1 MQETMYQ
8 VELLQEDKYR
18 LFKGVYADFVSKAV
32 SDYRFELPPLT
43 YDEFIDAVSRGIIS
57 CAVLLEN
64 MIPTAF
70 MVYTTA
76 ISESVELNVIHC
88 LGDEDILNK
97 RTRLMEFFMEN
108 TKEARKNSAVCYPM
122 LGSQGDYAPDINHFG
137 FKLIGLI
144 VLRFL
149 LKDSMSTMILNNV
162 EIPKFDNCYKLVCW
176 DKKYFNDA
184 VNVIQETFKDTS
196 DALFD
201 TRFKTIDGTRDILD
215 KIVNN
220 IYGDF
225 LSNATTVLL
234 YDNKPVGFA
243 FANVTGGQIANIPLV
258 GVLEQ
263 HRGTGLSV
271 LMLKR
276 VMDTII
282 ESMQKGE
289 YKFSEVNVTTET
301 DNFGALRMYRT
312 VGFKEDYSY
321 TQAYLEAGIN

>member
-97 RTRLMEFFMEN
+97 RTRLMEFFIAN
-108 TKEARKNSAVCYPM
+108 TKEVRKNSVVCYPM

-149 LKDSMSTMILNNV
+149 LNDSMSTMILNNV
-162 EIPKFDNCYKLVCW
+162 EIPKFDSCYKLVCW

-282 ESMQKGE
+282 ESMQKNE
-289 YKFSEVNVTTET
+289 YNFSEVNVTTET